1 MLAGPSVVNC
11 FNSDDGM
18 GMCLRGKMV
27 DVGILPQ
34 PAVAIA
40 ETAPATPAPE
50 TAAVAEPEVAVAEPE
65 LDVTPPAETPAA
77 KTAPDTLIAATFG
90 LLRAEPD
97 GSVVIAGSG
106 TPGSEVEVYSN
117 DQLLGKAKVEASG
130 DWVLVPDAP
139 IPPGGTELTLA
150 EAGKEGRAAESFVV
164 VVNDDKSSEPLVV
177 ASTPGAASDILQGL
191 KRPAPGTT
199 TAVAAAEP
207 ATPTPAVDTPV
218 AAEPDAAA
226 PAAADAVTAA
236 PTEAAVADAAPATEP
251 AAVPTPATDQAA
263 VPAATDPATPAPDVA
278 ATAQAPAAEA
288 PVTATTPDVAV
299 AAVDPAVPANP
310 VPEVAVTSV
319 PPTIDAIEIEGDK
332 SFFAGG
338 GPEGAV
344 MRLYVDGKYIADATV
359 ADGRWL
365 IEAGKVLT
373 KPIQRI
379 RVDMLKP
386 GTADVTARAEVDFQ
400 VEIPADKPTAIAA
413 AEPAKPVVVAPAET
427 APASDLAEIAA
438 PTTPPAADDK
448 AAPVDLA
455 ANTVAPSVTPE
466 DKSGETENRV
476 VPPVAVADV
485 KPAEQPA
492 VAIANAVKP
501 DTAATAPVEAA
512 VAETPVPA
520 VPAEASEPAAPVAAS
535 EPAAVPAEPEVQI
548 AETTPAEPAVEGDV
562 PTMVA
567 VAVGDPETERFASGK
582 AIIRRGDN
590 LWTIARRVYGAGI
603 KYTTIYE
610 ANNGQIRNPNR
621 IYPGQVFDLPDNAN

>member
-1 MLAGPSVVNC
+1 
-11 FNSDDGM
+11 M

-27 DVGILPQ
+27 DVGILPT

-40 ETAPATPAPE
+40 ETAPATPVPE
-50 TAAVAEPEVAVAEPE
+50 TAAVAEPEVAIAAPG
-65 LDVTPPAETPAA
+65 LDVTPPAPAP

-117 DQLLGKAKVEASG
+117 DQLLGKAKVESSG

-150 EAGKEGRAAESFVV
+150 EAGKQGRAAESFVV
-164 VVNDDKSSEPLVV
+164 VVNDDKKTEPLVV

-207 ATPTPAVDTPV
+207 TAPTPSVDTAI
-218 AAEPDAAA
+218 AAAPDAATPA
-226 PAAADAVTAA
+226 TAAADTTTPTEPVTA
-236 PTEAAVADAAPATEP
+236 EAVPAT
-251 AAVPTPATDQAA
+251 AAATEATDQAA
-263 VPAATDPATPAPDVA
+263 AAAEPTAPTADVA
-278 ATAQAPAAEA
+278 ATTPSSETPATAA
-288 PVTATTPDVAV
+288 PVTAATPDLAIAAVDPTVPAKPVPDVAV
-299 AAVDPAVPANP
+299 SGV
-310 VPEVAVTSV
+310 S
-319 PPTIDAIEIEGDK
+319 PTIDAIEIEGDK

-338 GPEGAV
+338 GLEGAV

-365 IEAGKVLT
+365 IEAGKVLI
-373 KPIQRI
+373 KPTQRI
-379 RVDMLKP
+379 RVDMLKA

-400 VEIPADKPTAIAA
+400 VELPADKPTAIAA
-413 AEPAKPVVVAPAET
+413 AEPAKPTVVVPEET
-427 APASDLAEIAA
+427 APASDLAEIAT
-438 PTTPPAADDK
+438 PSTTPTADDK
-448 AAPVDLA
+448 AAPTELA
-455 ANTVAPSVTPE
+455 ANTVAPSATSE
-466 DKSGETENRV
+466 DKSGQSSAA
-476 VPPVAVADV
+476 PPAVVADV

-492 VAIANAVKP
+492 AAIDNAVKP
-501 DTAATAPVEAA
+501 EAAATAPVETAT
-512 VAETPVPA
+512 AETTTPT
-520 VPAEASEPAAPVAAS
+520 VPAEASEPAVAAS
-535 EPAAVPAEPEVQI
+535 EPAVTQAAPHLQTAEAKPAVPVA
-548 AETTPAEPAVEGDV
+548 EGDV

-567 VAVGDPETERFASGK
+567 VAVGDPETARFASGK